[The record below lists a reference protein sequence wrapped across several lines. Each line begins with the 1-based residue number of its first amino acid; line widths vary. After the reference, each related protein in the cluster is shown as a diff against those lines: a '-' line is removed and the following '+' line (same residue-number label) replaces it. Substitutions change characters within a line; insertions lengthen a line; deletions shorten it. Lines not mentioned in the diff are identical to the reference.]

1 MLNMTALRTPATRRQ
16 SPTCTAFAGSRR
28 IHHGELPAV
37 ALAVKHLLDQGE
49 DATVLIFDD
58 ETSRPI
64 EIDFRGTPEDV
75 LARVSAADPD
85 TPHDADAHE
94 GGPDGPRGP
103 GRPRL
108 GVVAREVTL
117 LPRHWEWLGTQPGG
131 ASAALRR
138 LVETARRASGGQDRM
153 RASQESAYRFMLAI
167 AGNEPGFEEATRALF
182 AGQASRFAGCIDGW
196 PPDVRNHALRVSAP
210 AFERTSPAE

>member
-1 MLNMTALRTPATRRQ
+1 M
-16 SPTCTAFAGSRR
+16 
-28 IHHGELPAV
+28 
-37 ALAVKHLLDQGE
+37 
-49 DATVLIFDD
+49 LIFDD

-64 EIDFRGTPEDV
+64 EIDFRGTPDDV
-75 LARVSAADPD
+75 LARVSA
-85 TPHDADAHE
+85 TEADAPDVADLHE
-94 GGPDGPRGP
+94 SGPDEPRGP

-138 LVETARRASGGQDRM
+138 LVEAARRASGGRDRM

-167 AGNEPGFEEATRALF
+167 AGNQPGFEEATRALF
-182 AGQASRFAGCIDGW
+182 AGQSSRFAECIAGW
-196 PPDVRNHALRVSAP
+196 PPDVREHALRVSAL
-210 AFERTSPAE
+210 AFEGAPSAG